1 MFYVLFL
8 LSVLYCLFS
17 YSFNL
22 YDKCREIIVCLVQA
36 CALTFDACMAEGV
49 SVCLCVCMIQLFLRP
64 PDEFAQLFSYKR
76 TVSPLCETHKNDN
89 PFIQKPLFNS
99 YYIRLT

>member
-1 MFYVLFL
+1 MFYVLIL

-22 YDKCREIIVCLVQA
+22 CDKCREIIVCLVQA

-49 SVCLCVCMIQLFLRP
+49 SVCVYDPAVFRP
-64 PDEFAQLFSYKR
+64 PPLEFAQLFSFKR

-89 PFIQKPLFNS
+89 HFIQKPLFNS